1 MVTDPIEVSPLMVEA
16 QRQLEHEGQKE
27 ESEVSGSQ
35 DDLVTN
41 SESEHVTPV
50 PKVTLDEVKV
60 NKHDATIQNAI
71 RIRNNLVDVIF
82 SPLLSA
88 EVLASAQ
95 LSSNK
100 RGSEYVRKALVG
112 NPFCCQVVAWQLG
125 HCLFARDCFCCYY
138 YGCYYYYYYYYYY

>member
-1 MVTDPIEVSPLMVEA
+1 MVTDPIEVSQLMVEA

-50 PKVTLDEVKV
+50 PEVTLDEVQV
-60 NKHDATIQNAI
+60 DKHDATIKNAI
-71 RIRNNLVDVIF
+71 RIRNNLVDVTF

-88 EVLASAQ
+88 EVRALQKVLVKSIVTEVPPLFSIK
-95 LSSNK
+95 LSGCGWDGK
-100 RGSEYVRKALVG
+100 R
-112 NPFCCQVVAWQLG
+112 
-125 HCLFARDCFCCYY
+125 
-138 YGCYYYYYYYYYY
+138 